1 MNGMKKHG
9 KRHKLIFFQFFN
21 TLLCHPS
28 YCYFHKPDASKM
40 NISSLKTLRFSPSL
54 TTFISLLL
62 ACYFLIIMHISIPN
76 MGGSGLKVPQNI
88 LALGIIGALVLL
100 VNANMQTT
108 YPKTLRTSPGTRL
121 LLIGCLLLCIPI
133 FWSSRPMWRWN
144 AFPAV
149 LGYAVAAL
157 GYLALLQVRLSPQQ
171 KRRWLALILISAV
184 IEALLALLQ
193 LFVLPA
199 NNWMEYS
206 LQQQRIFGIFQQPNL
221 LGSYLATGCGIALYF
236 IFTSRS
242 RLVRHLASASL
253 GLQLLVL
260 IPTQSRIGWSGA
272 GTVIAVLLWH
282 FRARSS
288 LRNTLMIVIP
298 LALMMSLIAAI
309 ILVPGRELLPT
320 LPDTVTQF
328 AHHPAFTPIDK
339 SHSTHLRWQMLVHS
353 LHMIAERPLI
363 GWGMGGFE
371 HSFTQHVVEM
381 NHSMTLGGR
390 PPTHPHNEILFQWIE
405 GGIVAMLGMLLLIAA
420 WLKLGFVPR
429 GLRRQRAFPIWCL
442 TLPIVLHTQFEYP
455 LHLSAA
461 HSIVLVLLLRLTLK
475 EKQLRQ
481 HRIPVPLHHAGRFA
495 SLGLALT
502 LMVFA
507 ATGLRTHLCLTAAER
522 NAFHGMEKCSVLPNP
537 WVQWERMTFD
547 QQMYKLQR
555 FNQTRDYHYLEE
567 FQVWGDKYIKVH
579 NDANVYHSLILI
591 AQAQQSNIR
600 KNQLLA
606 RAHLLFP
613 TDRRFQ

>member
-1 MNGMKKHG
+1 
-9 KRHKLIFFQFFN
+9 
-21 TLLCHPS
+21 
-28 YCYFHKPDASKM
+28 M
-40 NISSLKTLRFSPSL
+40 NIITSAILREYYPRNV
-54 TTFISLLL
+54 FITLLL
-62 ACYFLIIMHISIPN
+62 AFYLLIIMHLSIPN
-76 MGGSGLKVPQNI
+76 MGGSGLRVPQNI
-88 LALGIIGALVLL
+88 LALGVIGFAVLL
-100 VNANMQTT
+100 LNANVHST

-121 LLIGCLLLCIPI
+121 LLIGCLLLCLPI
-133 FWSSRPMWRWN
+133 FWSPMPMWRWN

-171 KRRWLALILISAV
+171 KRNWLALILASAV

-199 NNWMEYS
+199 DNWMEYS
-206 LQQQRIFGIFQQPNL
+206 PQQRRIFGIFQQPNL

-242 RLVRHLASASL
+242 RAVRYLASVTFA
-253 GLQLLVL
+253 LQLVVL
-260 IPTQSRIGWSGA
+260 IPTQSRIGWAGA
-272 GTVIAVLLWH
+272 GTAIAVLLWH

-288 LRNTLMIVIP
+288 LRNTLMIALP
-298 LALMMSLIAAI
+298 LGAIMAIIGALM
-309 ILVPGRELLPT
+309 LLPESKLLAT
-320 LPDTVTQF
+320 LPDEVTQF
-328 AHHPAFTPIDK
+328 TQHPAFTPIDK
-339 SHSTHLRWQMLVHS
+339 SHSTSLRWQMIMHS
-353 LHMIAERPLI
+353 LHMIAEHPLL

-371 HSFTQHVVEM
+371 HNFTQHVVVM

-405 GGIVAMLGMLLLIAA
+405 GGMSALVGTLLLIAA
-420 WLKLGFVPR
+420 WIKLGFVPR

-455 LHLSAA
+455 LHLSAT

-475 EKQLRQ
+475 EKQLLLCRT
-481 HRIPVPLHHAGRFA
+481 PALLHHTGRFS
-495 SLGLALT
+495 SLALALT
-502 LMVFA
+502 MVVFA
-507 ATGLRTHLCLTAAER
+507 STGLRTHLCLTAAER
-522 NAFHGMEKCSVLPNP
+522 NGFRGMERCAALPNP
-537 WVQWERMTFD
+537 WVQWQRMTFD

-567 FQVWGDKYIKVH
+567 FQVWGDKYINVH

-591 AQAQQSNIR
+591 AQAQQSAIR

-606 RAHLLFP
+606 RAHVLFP
-613 TDRRFQ
+613 TDRRFK